1 MAVCLGLDV
10 HSKTTFVHAQDGG
23 GATIFSGEIETTVDA
38 FSALKERLAVPEGSE
53 AALESGA
60 MAEFVSGVLA
70 GLGIKPVVVSARE
83 VRQKARRVGQKS
95 DSRDAFELCDGWRR
109 GIFTC
114 VVWVPPPQVSE
125 LRRLVAARQSFIGD
139 RTSASNRMKALLRG
153 EGMQKASIPRLSG
166 EGAWA
171 RVMESLPEGSLRAI
185 ARRYFALW
193 KAAAESAAEMTE
205 RIESLVA
212 EEFSFEMDLL
222 TEVPGVGV
230 VVAAAFVAAVGEAD
244 RFADSAHVSS
254 YLGLVPSTYDSGGSE
269 RHGRITKQGNP
280 YARAMLC
287 EAAQHASRANNPFN
301 AYFAKLCATRGR
313 KRALVAVAH
322 RLARVMY
329 RMLKTGERFDVKK
342 LGVEFEPQKKVRKVY
357 YRLKKNPA
365 ANAPSRC

>member
-1 MAVCLGLDV
+1 MAMYLGLDV
-10 HSKTTFVHAQDGG
+10 HSKATFVHAQDGE
-23 GATIFSGEIETTVDA
+23 GASVFSGEIETSPA
-38 FSALKERLAVPEGSE
+38 GFAALKQQLAIPEGAE

-60 MAEFVSGVLA
+60 MAEFVVGVLA

-83 VRQKARRVGQKS
+83 VRQKARRIGQKS

-114 VVWVPPPQVSE
+114 VVWVPTPQVSE
-125 LRRLVAARQSFIGD
+125 LRRLVAARQSFVGD

-153 EGMQKASIPRLSG
+153 EGMQKSAAPKLSG
-166 EGAWA
+166 KGAWEKA
-171 RVMESLPEGSLRAI
+171 VAGVPEGSLRAI
-185 ARRYFALW
+185 AQRYFAQW
-193 KAAAESAAEMTE
+193 SAAAEAVAEMTE

-212 EEFSFEMDLL
+212 EEFAQEMELL
-222 TEVPGVGV
+222 TEVPGVGLI
-230 VVAAAFVAAVGEAD
+230 VAAAFVAAVGDAG
-244 RFADSAHVSS
+244 RFADSAHAAS

-287 EAAQHASRANNPFN
+287 EAAQHASRAKNPFN
-301 AYFAKLCATRGR
+301 AHFAKLCATRGR

-322 RLARVMY
+322 RLARVMF
-329 RMLKTGERFDVKK
+329 RMLRTGKRFDVKK

-357 YRLKKNPA
+357 YRLKKSAPAKAPA
-365 ANAPSRC
+365 AR